1 MEPDFWHSRW
11 QRNEIGFHE
20 GKPNDLL
27 MRYLGRLKLS
37 PGARLFVPL
46 CGKSADLIWLVDQ
59 GFRVAGVELSP
70 IAVEQFFA
78 EIRMTPEV
86 SHAGRFVRYS
96 APGLVIDQGDF
107 FELSDERLG
116 EIDAVYDRAALVALP
131 PAMRQRYACQLA
143 SITAC
148 APQLLM
154 SFDYDPASR
163 EGPPFSVTGAIV
175 HELYDSTHR
184 ISQLERTAV
193 ESLKGARDVHESV
206 WLLEKR
212 GNVEP

>member
-20 GKPNDLL
+20 GKPNDL
-27 MRYLGRLKLS
+27 MVRYVSRLKLR

-78 EIRMTPEV
+78 EIQMTPEV
-86 SHAGRFVRYS
+86 SHAGRLVRYS
-96 APGLVIDQGDF
+96 VPGLVIDQGDF
-107 FELSDERLG
+107 FDLTAEILG

-131 PAMRQRYACQLA
+131 PAMRQRYASHLT

-148 APQLLM
+148 APQLLL

-163 EGPPFSVTGAIV
+163 EGPPFSVPGAIV
-175 HELYDSTHR
+175 HELYDSTHKL
-184 ISQLERTAV
+184 SQLERTAI
-193 ESLKGARDVHESV
+193 ESLKGARDVHESA